1 MKKILLCLLPAI
13 AVVAC
18 NGGNN
23 TSPTNTNPVITLLT
37 ESNMPTAVTECY
49 HGASSFISDVSAI
62 NNNGVMTGTIQANP
76 ESGCLQKEYLFGNN
90 GNQLQVIPLLQLPP
104 DSDLQLTGAIT
115 SAISSNL
122 ITAGITFASKVDDPS
137 PYELATYNNYLM
149 PNIIAGA
156 NYLIGVSENGTFIAG
171 YNIGGQPTL
180 FNTILS
186 QEYNLTFNNIPM
198 QNTQITSVSN
208 IGIAA
213 GNILQSTPDSND
225 SFSSGIICSS
235 TTKSCSYIV
244 GGATTEFDASINA
257 ISSNSKW
264 IYGYATHDNSNQIF
278 NVNLETFAVTQL
290 EKGFDDIANPILN
303 NNVVTDTGD
312 IIVKDD
318 DTSKLYLLV
327 PLTPTAS
334 ENNLYS
340 IDDLAAKLN
349 LPDNVSLTNAYLS
362 PNGNY
367 IAFDVIDYGSS
378 NLFGVKV
385 YFPNGIANYVSQNLT
400 PLTKNKNLSKKAS
413 WFKGEHV
420 VN

>member
-49 HGASSFISDVSAI
+49 HGSSSFISDVSAI

-76 ESGCLQKEYLFGNN
+76 ESGCLQKDYLFGNN

-104 DSDLQLTGAIT
+104 DSNLQVTGART

-122 ITAGITFASKVDDPS
+122 ITTGITFAASTDDPS

-149 PNIIAGA
+149 PNIIAGS
-156 NYLIGVSENGTFIAG
+156 NYPIGVSENGTFIAA
-171 YNIGGQPTL
+171 YSFGGEPTL

-186 QEYNLTFNNIPM
+186 QEYNLTFNNLPM
-198 QNTQITSVSN
+198 HLTQIKSVSN
-208 IGIAA
+208 AGITT
-213 GNILQSTPDSND
+213 GNMSQPVPDSEN
-225 SFSSGIICSS
+225 SLSSGIICSS
-235 TTKSCSYIV
+235 TTKSCSYIIGGPSV
-244 GGATTEFDASINA
+244 GFDAYINA

-264 IYGYATHDNSNQIF
+264 IYGYATHDDSSQIF

-312 IIVKDD
+312 IIVKD
-318 DTSKLYLLV
+318 
-327 PLTPTAS
+327 
-334 ENNLYS
+334 
-340 IDDLAAKLN
+340 
-349 LPDNVSLTNAYLS
+349 
-362 PNGNY
+362 
-367 IAFDVIDYGSS
+367 
-378 NLFGVKV
+378 
-385 YFPNGIANYVSQNLT
+385 
-400 PLTKNKNLSKKAS
+400 
-413 WFKGEHV
+413 
-420 VN
+420 